1 MGPIPVAD
9 LPAGGYGGAPGGT
22 SGDWVRFHN
31 LKPRK
36 RSERRAVLDKESLEK
51 ARLAQRVGG
60 FERYEDPG
68 SVAGSAAGAA
78 SAGYMPES
86 ERFITD
92 VAGEAKLQREEAAA
106 RKAAAIL
113 RRREESRQR
122 EELRWKRMD
131 EAKKEEEDRVRR
143 MREDGGKAAKNV
155 GSMPYD
161 FVTLQYRKGEE
172 GERLKYQDDRVK
184 YRAAMRAQHLH
195 ALSSGQKYDVLTG

>member
-1 MGPIPVAD
+1 M
-9 LPAGGYGGAPGGT
+9 
-22 SGDWVRFHN
+22 
-31 LKPRK
+31 
-36 RSERRAVLDKESLEK
+36 
-51 ARLAQRVGG
+51 GG
-60 FERYEDPG
+60 FERYADPG
-68 SVAGSAAGAA
+68 NVAGSAAGAD

-92 VAGEAKLQREEAAA
+92 VAGEAKLHREEQAA

-131 EAKKEEEDRVRR
+131 EAKKEEEERVRR

-161 FVTLQYRKGEE
+161 FVTLQYRSGE
-172 GERLKYQDDRVK
+172 GGDKLRYQDDRVK
-184 YRAAMRAQHLH
+184 YRAAMRA
-195 ALSSGQKYDVLTG
+195 